1 MNDLQIR
8 QGTVYR
14 KLSDDSKFI
23 LINHNPMQLQSLL
36 LRWNGEIWNCA
47 LPELIDVDT
56 LIAIRKSGEFE
67 ECGDI
72 PEAEFK
78 ALVETLLAAGSLP
91 EDHRE
96 LVEKL

>member
-36 LRWNGEIWNCA
+36 LRWNGEIWACA
-47 LPELIDVDT
+47 IIVSKSFFII
-56 LIAIRKSGEFE
+56 IAK
-67 ECGDI
+67 
-72 PEAEFK
+72 
-78 ALVETLLAAGSLP
+78 
-91 EDHRE
+91 
-96 LVEKL
+96 